1 MASKFQRF
9 LASFTLLVTI
19 ANASFLLHE
28 AIKREKYW
36 TSDLGRWTKLVVW
49 ISANMYEEQSCLSPN
64 HWQHQDRLA
73 CVKHIQPSQT
83 HLELQALFYTQ
94 PKCHIKMAAL
104 MLPLPAEDTTEENR
118 NTCMDQLHP
127 HTTEEHK
134 LFKRIWIHASRHR
147 WQRRE
152 RNISNGK
159 GKLGHWYMLQSQWT
173 LIELWAWNWH
183 GCCHVMS
190 NQFWVLDATHV
201 PLLIK

>member
-36 TSDLGRWTKLVVW
+36 TSDLGRWRKLVVW
-49 ISANMYEEQSCLSPN
+49 ISANMYEEESRLSPN

-94 PKCHIKMAAL
+94 AKCHIKMAVL

-118 NTCMDQLHP
+118 NTCMDQLCPTYHWRTQNYSRKCGFM
-127 HTTEEHK
+127 HQGTDGKEE
-134 LFKRIWIHASRHR
+134 RG
-147 WQRRE
+147 
-152 RNISNGK
+152 ISQMGK
-159 GKLGHWYMLQSQWT
+159 GNWVTDICYNRN
-173 LIELWAWNWH
+173 ELWLNFELETDTAV
-183 GCCHVMS
+183 VMWCPIS
-190 NQFWVLDATHV
+190 FECWMPH
-201 PLLIK
+201 IFHCW